1 MNTKGVNNP
10 KDNYEIIKP
19 IGFDKYG
26 ELFLVSQ
33 KEIDISEKKLYIME
47 KIEIKSEKEKL
58 EIINKIEIIKQID
71 SKYVFKIYELFFN
84 MENEKDF
91 GFIIMDY
98 YKKGNL
104 YKTIIDTN
112 YLNKRTI
119 WRIFIQ
125 LTQALMSLYRNNIFI
140 RYFSPRNVYLDDNNN
155 IKIGGDIIFEFKD
168 IISLKRDENINSYIA
183 PEILYNMSDSKDKWC
198 VWPLGCILYELI
210 AKKRAIIFDEDKNV
224 LKNIF
229 EISDDIDE
237 DSKLILNKM
246 ICNESY
252 RLAIYEIL
260 FEGIVKRKVIELN
273 MFDEV
278 LQNKIRCKYILLI
291 NKIFLLKL

>member
-10 KDNYEIIKP
+10 KDKYAIIKP

-33 KEIDISEKKLYIME
+33 KENDINEKKLYIME

-58 EIINKIEIIKQID
+58 EIMNKVEIIKQID

-84 MENEKDF
+84 MEDGKEF

-104 YKTIIDTN
+104 YKIIIDTN

-155 IKIGGDIIFEFKD
+155 IRIGGDIIFEFKD
-168 IISLKRDENINSYIA
+168 INSLKTDENINSYMA
-183 PEILYNMSDSKDKWC
+183 PEVLYNMPYSNDKSC

-210 AKKRAIIFDEDKNV
+210 VKQRAIKFDEDRNV

-229 EISDDIDE
+229 EITDDIDE
-237 DSKLILNKM
+237 DFKFFLNKM

-260 FEGIVKRKVIELN
+260 FEGNVKRKVIEMN

-291 NKIFLLKL
+291 